1 MRLTRMFA
9 AVLFILSLSTPAVAQ
24 QIQKSFATQL
34 FSPAFGIDG
43 FFGVSGPWVNDHLA
57 FDIDLY
63 MNYQHKPLV
72 LYTITKKGAVTG
84 GFDIE
89 DATAIDVVESQM
101 TANLMGSMGFH
112 YSWLHSQV
120 GLDLPINLLLTGNE
134 VDAKGQEDGE
144 LSATGIGDLRLE
156 IKVQLLRDWQGLS
169 VAFAPIVT
177 FPTGNDDGFGGGPNL
192 SFTPKVTAGF
202 RPRAL
207 PEFFVAAELGY
218 LVVEDSLYF
227 SSDMSDRLLYGVAA
241 GYQVSKRFTL
251 MAELFGRAGFST
263 KSGCSYDTNQGKTVC
278 DGTSGTDLDAYPLE
292 LDLGTKV
299 SLWHGL
305 SAGVGIGFGLIKA
318 VGSPQFRIIAGLQWA
333 PDFKDSDH
341 DGIYDYKDKCPTQA
355 EDKDGFQDADGCP
368 ELDNDEDLI
377 PDARDKCPNEPEDKD
392 TFQDDDGCPELD
404 NDSDGIP
411 DIKDSCPFK
420 PETKNGFKDEDGC
433 PDVPDQDGDGIEDAK
448 DKCPKQEEDKDKF
461 EDLDGCPDPDNDNDG
476 VPDKF
481 DDCPLKAEDMDG
493 FKDDDG
499 CPDLDNDNDGVLD
512 KDDKCPLKPETINGI
527 KDKDGC
533 PDKGQAQVVI
543 TANKIQILK
552 KVFFATGRSKIKR
565 RSYSIL
571 NQVALVL
578 SANKQ
583 VKGVRIEGHTDSRG
597 NARKNKTLSQK
608 RAEAVRDYM
617 INKGVEPG
625 RLFAAGFGPDK
636 PIEDNKTRRGR
647 AANRRVEFVI
657 LEQAPG
663 MAK

>member
-461 EDLDGCPDPDNDNDG
+461 ED
-476 VPDKF
+476 
-481 DDCPLKAEDMDG
+481 
-493 FKDDDG
+493 
-499 CPDLDNDNDGVLD
+499 
-512 KDDKCPLKPETINGI
+512 
-527 KDKDGC
+527 KDGC